1 MSEERGGKE
10 KETKSNGWNEEL
22 EHRKEERNVGRVSAK
37 RKKGTGERDSGT
49 GERKEDT
56 RASCKRTEQ
65 SAGMDR
71 IKGLGWGGW
80 RVRWWWPVVGR
91 RRAASFQSVLR
102 RRNEGSAARRRAR
115 RRARR
120 ADEPVPFLVRVRS
133 PSRASHF
140 LLLFQ
145 LRGRAHS
152 SLFSSSSSLPIS
164 PSLSLSDNHHQNITL
179 SGLEISPYL
188 RRFFVVRPSPLPFLS
203 LFLSLSVSFYR
214 CNRLFTFIL
223 ISISVFR
230 IFCSLLFLSL
240 FSSLFRPSLY
250 YSLALYSLLCPR
262 SKTPF
267 FRPLP
272 WLRSSS
278 FLTRSISYSW
288 KICH

>member
-1 MSEERGGKE
+1 MNDRNEKLER
-10 KETKSNGWNEEL
+10 
-22 EHRKEERNVGRVSAK
+22 RKKERNGGRVSAK
-37 RKKGTGERDSGT
+37 RKNGIGKRDSRT
-49 GERKEDT
+49 GERKEGT
-56 RASCKRTEQ
+56 RTSCKRTEQ

-152 SLFSSSSSLPIS
+152 SLFSSSSPLPIS
-164 PSLSLSDNHHQNITL
+164 PSYLIDTDNHH
-179 SGLEISPYL
+179 
-188 RRFFVVRPSPLPFLS
+188 
-203 LFLSLSVSFYR
+203 
-214 CNRLFTFIL
+214 
-223 ISISVFR
+223 R
-230 IFCSLLFLSL
+230 I
-240 FSSLFRPSLY
+240 
-250 YSLALYSLLCPR
+250 
-262 SKTPF
+262 
-267 FRPLP
+267 
-272 WLRSSS
+272 
-278 FLTRSISYSW
+278 
-288 KICH
+288 